1 MTGFVILVEVA
12 VHSALFVAQKCS
24 DDESTIKAL
33 RRCDFLALFLLI
45 WLLVGSNWIFR
56 QSRNRGNCMDMV
68 DTDGD
73 VRVVNTTNGT
83 VTVAVS
89 GGLSPSPEGCQD
101 CSNSVYVFTGI
112 LIICQYV
119 LALCLIAVCCSR
131 VFRSE
136 SSRSS

>member
-1 MTGFVILVEVA
+1 MTGFVLLAEVI

-24 DDESTIKAL
+24 DDESTIRAL

-56 QSRNRGNCMDMV
+56 QSRNREDCTDVVDMGGI
-68 DTDGD
+68 T
-73 VRVVNTTNGT
+73 VVNTTNGT
-83 VTVAVS
+83 VLTVEVS
-89 GGLSPSPEGCQD
+89 GGLSPTPESCQD
-101 CSNSVYVFTGI
+101 CSDSVYIFTGI

-119 LALCLIAVCCSR
+119 LALCLVAVCCSR
-131 VFRSE
+131 AFRSQ